1 MDKLKAFLTAVTTS
15 LAYVFGG
22 MDKMLNI
29 LIIFMVIDF
38 ISGFTRA
45 WVKKEFDSSKFY
57 IGGVKK
63 IGILLIV
70 AVATQL
76 DMLIAI
82 DGTALRTVT
91 ISYYIANEGFSI
103 LENWGGMGLP
113 LPEPVRNAL
122 AKLRK
127 DGKKDD
133 SESTDTDKE

>member
-127 DGKKDD
+127 DDKKNETEKTD
-133 SESTDTDKE
+133 SDKE